1 MSQMRR
7 LASAYLALNPSL
19 IGADE
24 QKAPVVKLPAAY
36 IVALSAVVLF
46 VMASAAW
53 WAWRFVSL
61 ELIAVYAEGFRKAG
75 MAEGQ
80 SHPGEPNSPTP
91 KKRTDRALVTAVT
104 SAYFR

>member
-1 MSQMRR
+1 VSHPPCRGHFSPLTSGAILEQNAPHRG
-7 LASAYLALNPSL
+7 YVLALS
-19 IGADE
+19 I
-24 QKAPVVKLPAAY
+24 
-36 IVALSAVVLF
+36 VVLF
-46 VMASAAW
+46 GIASAAW